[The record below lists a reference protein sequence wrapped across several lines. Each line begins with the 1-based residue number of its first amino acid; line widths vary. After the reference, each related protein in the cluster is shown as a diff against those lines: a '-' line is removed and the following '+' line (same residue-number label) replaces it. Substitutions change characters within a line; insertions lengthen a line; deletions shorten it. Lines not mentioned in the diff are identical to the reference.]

1 MKFSNLI
8 NLNYIS
14 IDKCNKQVG
23 MNNRRS
29 SPLSRSPIF
38 SPALLSSCQIDSALT
53 ESTIHSPDLLSF
65 HQISHP
71 LTISHPIFSPDLLSS
86 QNISPLTRSSIFT
99 PVLLSYHQIFFSL
112 TRSPLLSPDLF
123 SQQISLSSPDLLS
136 PNHPSRLISYPLV

>member
-8 NLNYIS
+8 NLNNIS

-38 SPALLSSCQIDSALT
+38 SPALLSSCQIYSALT
-53 ESTIHSPDLLSF
+53 ESTIHSPDLLS
-65 HQISHP
+65 
-71 LTISHPIFSPDLLSS
+71 
-86 QNISPLTRSSIFT
+86 
-99 PVLLSYHQIFFSL
+99 YHQIFFPL

-123 SQQISLSSPDLLS
+123 SQQISLFSPDLLS
-136 PNHPSRLISYPLV
+136 SHQIILLA